1 MSRALSLPRARSELE
16 GGGGRDMAGPIFLPL
31 GGRISTAQ
39 VSYDLHFR
47 IFGTFCR
54 LSQKGIIV
62 GGSPEAKNIE
72 KTLL

>member
-1 MSRALSLPRARSELE
+1 
-16 GGGGRDMAGPIFLPL
+16 MAGPIFLPL